1 MIEIP
6 QCNVCGTNFDNIFD
20 AINHL
25 IEDDEEIFEP
35 TYVLPSGYAL
45 MLGSLLEE
53 LYHHADEPDIIRD
66 ITEVTYATLY
76 AAQTDV
82 TRMKDLVHEAIINQH
97 MSSIDEELEELLE
110 EDKDGNDD

>member
-6 QCNVCGTNFDNIFD
+6 KCKVCGTEFDNIFE

-25 IEDDEEIFEP
+25 MEDDEEIFEP

-53 LYHHADEPDIIRD
+53 LYYNADKPDVIRD
-66 ITEVTYATLY
+66 ITEITYATLY

-82 TRMKDLVHEAIINQH
+82 MKMKDLVHEAIINQH

-110 EDKDGNDD
+110 ENKDDD